1 MTNREK
7 FKEIFNLYITEVWAK
22 PEKEFLEWAN
32 SNYKEISNSF
42 KQFKCDRC
50 GYQYLTEV
58 EPQWDEN
65 YCFTYWKSNCP
76 KCNNLNEINDCYWR

>member
-1 MTNREK
+1 MVIQKDKIGMTNREK

-32 SNYKEISNSF
+32 SNYKEVSSSF

-50 GYQYLTEV
+50 GHEYLTEV
-58 EPQWDEN
+58 KPQWDEN
-65 YCFTYWKSNCP
+65 YCFTY
-76 KCNNLNEINDCYWR
+76 

>member
-7 FKEIFNLYITEVWAK
+7 FKEIFNLYITEIWAK

-32 SNYKEISNSF
+32 SNYKEIQNSF
-42 KQFKCDRC
+42 KQFKCDKC
-50 GYQYLTEV
+50 GYEYLTEA
-58 EPQWDEN
+58 EPQWDEA
-65 YCFTYWKSNCP
+65 YDFTYWEANCP

>member
-7 FKEIFNLYITEVWAK
+7 FKKVFNLYATELWAK
-22 PEKEFLEWAN
+22 TMKEFLEWTE
-32 SNYKEISNSF
+32 SDYKEASPSF

-50 GYQYLTEV
+50 GHQYLAEAK
-58 EPQWDEN
+58 PQWDED
-65 YCFTYWKSNCP
+65 YCFTYWESICP